1 MKKVL
6 VALCCVATLAS
17 CKKDE
22 SVAIAKADALV
33 AHSWK
38 LSKVE
43 SVINGIP
50 VDVTSTMLTEAC
62 EKDDFETFAKDNKWT
77 ADNGATKCN
86 EGDAQTKTGTW
97 VLSENDTKLKVTET
111 ANPDNADNYTV
122 GTLDAST
129 MVLTQTESLAGIS
142 VTLRRTYVKK

>member
-17 CKKDE
+17 CKKEE
-22 SVAIAKADALV
+22 SVTIAKTDALV

-43 SVINGIP
+43 TVLNGIA
-50 VDVTSTMLTEAC
+50 VDVTASLITEAC

-77 ADNGATKCN
+77 ADNGAAKCN

-97 VLSENDTKLKVTET
+97 ALSENDTKLKVTET
-111 ANPDNADNYTV
+111 ANPDNADTYTV

-142 VTLRRTYVKK
+142 TTLRRTYVKN